1 VNANMAAFNPP
12 EPFLEVEFEEATKYV
27 RGKVAASGSQEDL
40 LYLYARFKQAKEG
53 ECTVAKPSFYQLT
66 EKSKWNAWKELTGM
80 GRAEAMTQY
89 IEKVS
94 DLQPS
99 WRDEVVVE
107 PTEGWVSVSSP
118 VREKESEEVTLWDLV
133 KEGSLEKL
141 TVVLDN
147 LQNQVGAQLSEKV
160 ELFRLV
166 DPDGLTLLHWAA
178 DRGQVEMA
186 VLLLDRDPLLLDAVD
201 GEGQTALHYAA
212 SCSHVDLVTLLL
224 EKGADRTVK
233 DGDGLTPCNSET
245 EAHIKKLFE

>member
-1 VNANMAAFNPP
+1 MAAHNPP

-27 RGKVAASGSQEDL
+27 RGKLAANGKQEDL

-53 ECTVAKPSFYQLT
+53 DCTTAKPSFYQLT
-66 EKSKWNAWKELTGM
+66 EKSKWNAWKELEGM

-89 IEKVS
+89 VEKVS
-94 DLQPS
+94 ELQPS

-118 VREKESEEVTLWDLV
+118 VKEKESNELTLWDLV
-133 KEGSLEKL
+133 KEGSLEQL
-141 TVVLDN
+141 RVVLDS
-147 LQNQVGAQLSEKV
+147 LQDQVDAQLSEQV
-160 ELFRLV
+160 ELVRLV
-166 DPDGLTLLHWAA
+166 DSDGLTLLHWAA

-212 SCSHVDLVTLLL
+212 SCAHVDLVALLL
-224 EKGADRTVK
+224 EKGADKTIQ

-245 EAHIKKLFE
+245 EPHIKKLFQC

>member
-1 VNANMAAFNPP
+1 MAASNPP

-27 RGKVAASGSQEDL
+27 RGKVAATGSQEDL

-66 EKSKWNAWKELTGM
+66 EKSKWNAWKELAGM
-80 GRAEAMTQY
+80 GRAEAMNQY
-89 IEKVS
+89 VEKVGE
-94 DLQPS
+94 LQPS

-133 KEGSLEKL
+133 KEGSMEQL
-141 TVVLDN
+141 TVVLDS
-147 LQNQVGAQLSEKV
+147 LKDQVGAQLAEQV

-166 DPDGLTLLHWAA
+166 DSEGLTLLHWAA

-212 SCSHVDLVTLLL
+212 SCAHADLVTLLL
-224 EKGADRTVK
+224 ERGADRTLE
-233 DGDGLTPCNSET
+233 DGDGLTPCNSDT
-245 EAHIKKLFE
+245 EPHIKKLFA

>member
-1 VNANMAAFNPP
+1 MAADNPP

-27 RGKVAASGSQEDL
+27 RGKLAANGKQEDL

-53 ECTVAKPSFYQLT
+53 DCTIAKPSFYQLT
-66 EKSKWNAWKELTGM
+66 EKSKWNAWKELEGM

-89 IEKVS
+89 VEKVS
-94 DLQPS
+94 ELQPS

-118 VREKESEEVTLWDLV
+118 VKEKESNEMTLWDLV
-133 KEGSLEKL
+133 KEGSLEQL
-141 TVVLDN
+141 RVVLDS
-147 LQNQVGAQLSEKV
+147 LQDQVNAQLSEQV
-160 ELFRLV
+160 ELVRLV
-166 DPDGLTLLHWAA
+166 DDDGLTLLHWAA

-212 SCSHVDLVTLLL
+212 SCAHVDLVALLL
-224 EKGADRTVK
+224 ERGADKTIQ

-245 EAHIKKLFE
+245 EPHIKKLFQC